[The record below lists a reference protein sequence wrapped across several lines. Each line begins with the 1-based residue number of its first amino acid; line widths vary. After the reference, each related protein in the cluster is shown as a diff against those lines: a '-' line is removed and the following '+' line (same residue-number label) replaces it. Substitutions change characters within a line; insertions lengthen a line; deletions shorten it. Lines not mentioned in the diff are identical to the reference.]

1 MNHNDSIEYRK
12 AIDDFHKAR
21 SRARLQYLW
30 ASITGQSKELLH
42 FDEISNRLHST
53 GSSSKGVKE
62 IPVASIVGSVNRYQD
77 FNRNF
82 LPLRDS
88 DMARWARVK
97 SLMTS
102 PGSPGLPPILV
113 YKIGEVYFV
122 MDGNHR
128 VSITRGMGVETIEAH
143 VIEIKSRATFSSG
156 DRPEDIILKSEY
168 NNFLVETRF
177 DELFPGV
184 DLKLTFPG
192 QYETL
197 LEHIR
202 VHRHYMGIEQ
212 SREIPKKEAVEHW
225 YDHVYKPVVDVI
237 RRQNILKEFPD
248 LTETDLYLWILDH
261 QSYLT
266 EKYAWSVKSEKAAS
280 DLVRQQGRRF
290 LRVVQRTIRKVL
302 GWILPRELE
311 DLTTPGEW
319 HQKKDIESENLFSDI
334 LVATNGSAES
344 WVALE
349 QALIIAN
356 MENADV
362 HGLFVAEPGQKM
374 KINEQDLEEAFKNR
388 LEQAQIPGNLAFGR
402 GAIAETIC
410 DRANLN
416 DLVVLKL
423 SYPPAKNI
431 FSRFSSGFRII
442 IRRCSRPIIAV
453 NDQVSPMNNLML
465 AYDGSRKGNEAL
477 FVSGYLAKR
486 FGKKLT
492 VLVVEDDDEKGQRLL
507 SRAQDFLGNCCE
519 KTVFIQRKGNVSD
532 LILKT
537 AADLNADMII
547 MGGYGH
553 SPIFEVLMGSAVDG
567 VLRESR
573 IPIVICQ

>member
-1 MNHNDSIEYRK
+1 
-12 AIDDFHKAR
+12 
-21 SRARLQYLW
+21 
-30 ASITGQSKELLH
+30 
-42 FDEISNRLHST
+42 
-53 GSSSKGVKE
+53 
-62 IPVASIVGSVNRYQD
+62 
-77 FNRNF
+77 
-82 LPLRDS
+82 
-88 DMARWARVK
+88 
-97 SLMTS
+97 MTR

-128 VSITRGMGVETIEAH
+128 VSITREMGVETIEAH

-177 DELFPGV
+177 DDLFPGV

-225 YDHVYKPVVDVI
+225 HDHVYKPVVDVI

-280 DLVRQQGRRF
+280 D
-290 LRVVQRTIRKVL
+290 
-302 GWILPRELE
+302 LE

-410 DRANLN
+410 D
-416 DLVVLKL
+416 
-423 SYPPAKNI
+423 
-431 FSRFSSGFRII
+431 
-442 IRRCSRPIIAV
+442 
-453 NDQVSPMNNLML
+453 
-465 AYDGSRKGNEAL
+465 
-477 FVSGYLAKR
+477 
-486 FGKKLT
+486 T
-492 VLVVEDDDEKGQRLL
+492 
-507 SRAQDFLGNCCE
+507 
-519 KTVFIQRKGNVSD
+519 
-532 LILKT
+532 
-537 AADLNADMII
+537 
-547 MGGYGH
+547 
-553 SPIFEVLMGSAVDG
+553 
-567 VLRESR
+567 
-573 IPIVICQ
+573 